1 MRNNCQ
7 DYAVITQKSMCLLR
21 CEKLRSVF
29 ASVSTVSK
37 IFSEFHNNYPNS
49 YVAIYINDE

>member
-1 MRNNCQ
+1 MSNNCQ

-21 CEKLRSVF
+21 CEKLRSFF